1 MLPELP
7 EVETIVR
14 YLKPKIR
21 GKRILRLWSNTP
33 RLFRQGKN
41 FNEINRLLKGR
52 AILNTARIGKN
63 IVLILNS
70 QFNLYI
76 HLMMTGK
83 LLWNYPRLNEK
94 HIRFFMELGGP
105 PRMGEARSTKLSGKN
120 TLALH
125 DIRKFGWIRL
135 IKKEGAADTSA
146 ATNKDALSISF
157 EDFKNAIR
165 LRETNIKN
173 ALLNQKI
180 VQGIGNIYSDEILW
194 YAGIKPTRPTNTLDK
209 VEIKKIYPYIKNVLK
224 IAIKKGGTSMRDY
237 RKPDGKE
244 GRYYPIRKVYQREGE
259 KCGRDGTMIKRI
271 KIGGRSAHFCP
282 KHQK

>member
-1 MLPELP
+1 MPELP

-21 GKRILRLWSNTP
+21 GKRILRLWSNTS

-41 FNEINRLLKGR
+41 LNKISRLLKGR
-52 AILNTARIGKN
+52 VILNTARTGKN
-63 IVLILNS
+63 IVLVLNN
-70 QFNLYI
+70 QYNLYI

-94 HIRFFMELGGP
+94 HIRFFMELSGP
-105 PRMGEARSTKLSGKN
+105 PRMGEARSTKLGGKN

-135 IKKEGAADTSA
+135 IKKEDSSDTRI
-146 ATNKDALSISF
+146 NKDALSIPF
-157 EDFKNAIR
+157 EDFKNVVHSR
-165 LRETNIKN
+165 KTNIKN
-173 ALLNQKI
+173 ALLNQKV

-194 YAGIKPTRPTNTLDK
+194 YAGIKPLHPANTLNK
-209 VEIKKIYPYIKNVLK
+209 AEIKRIYLCMKKVLK
-224 IAIKKGGTSMRDY
+224 TAIRKGGTSMRDY
-237 RKPDGKE
+237 RKPDGQE
-244 GRYYPIRKVYQREGE
+244 GGYYPIRKVYQREGK
-259 KCGRDGTMIKRI
+259 KCSRNGAIIKRI

-282 KHQK
+282 KHQKLI

>member
-1 MLPELP
+1 MPELP
-7 EVETIVR
+7 EVETIVK

-41 FNEINRLLKGR
+41 LNELNKLLTGQT
-52 AILNTARIGKN
+52 ILNATRAGKN

-83 LLWNYPRLNEK
+83 LLWNHPRLNEK
-94 HIRFFMELGGP
+94 HIRFFM
-105 PRMGEARSTKLSGKN
+105 KLSGKN

-135 IKKEGAADTSA
+135 IKKENSSDTH
-146 ATNKDALSISF
+146 TNKDALSVSF
-157 EDFKNAIR
+157 EVFKNALR
-165 LRETNIKN
+165 LRRVKIKN

-194 YAGIKPTRPTNTLDK
+194 YAGIKPLRPTNTLNK
-209 VEIKKIYPYIKNVLK
+209 AEIKRVYSAMKMVLNT
-224 IAIKKGGTSMRDY
+224 AIRKGGTSMRDY
-237 RKPDGKE
+237 RKPDGQE
-244 GRYYPIRKVYQREGE
+244 GGYYPIRKVYQREGE
-259 KCGRDGTMIKRI
+259 KCQRDGAIIKRI

-282 KHQK
+282 YHQR